1 MLFALIRNNF
11 IPKQRLQMLWYLLH
25 ILMYNPDAQQSGF
38 VTLANARGASIKDW
52 DPRCASQG
60 SVIGR
65 TFPIERTVFHAC
77 NCKSIFQVIAN
88 ALKAVLSPS
97 QRRSF
102 LIHNGPEERVLG
114 SLSEYGLPKHCLP
127 TEIGECWNA
136 Q

>member
-52 DPRCASQG
+52 DPRWASQG

-65 TFPIERTVFHAC
+65 TFPIERTVFHAFGW
-77 NCKSIFQVIAN
+77 KPIFRVLAN
-88 ALKAVLSPS
+88 AMKAVLSPK

-102 LIHNGPEERVLG
+102 LIHNGTEERVVE
-114 SLSEYGLPKHCLP
+114 SLSEYCLPKHCLP